1 MPSRISKLDCSFSD
15 HEAVA
20 ANIKLTQ
27 NPVTKPNKSEFRKNL
42 KSEEK
47 RNEIDK
53 AVKDAIEIM
62 DKSLESVE
70 QSSFLYLTFFI
81 LTCVF
86 SSLILYFQNF
96 EIYISFISIILLA
109 IFLSLFLAV
118 AILFNE
124 REKNAF
130 ISTKKELKLLLS
142 SGRNKVLQISAEDL

>member
-1 MPSRISKLDCSFSD
+1 M
-15 HEAVA
+15 
-20 ANIKLTQ
+20 
-27 NPVTKPNKSEFRKNL
+27 TKPNKSEFRKNL
-42 KSEEK
+42 KSEEN

-70 QSSFLYLTFFI
+70 QNSFLYLTFFI

-86 SSLILYFQNF
+86 SSLILYFKNY
-96 EIYISFISIILLA
+96 EIYISFISIILSA
-109 IFLSLFLAV
+109 IFLILFLAV

-130 ISTKKELKLLLS
+130 ISTKKELKFLLS

>member
-1 MPSRISKLDCSFSD
+1 M
-15 HEAVA
+15 
-20 ANIKLTQ
+20 
-27 NPVTKPNKSEFRKNL
+27 TKPNKSEFRKNL
-42 KSEEK
+42 KSEEN

-109 IFLSLFLAV
+109 IFLISFLAV

-130 ISTKKELKLLLS
+130 ISTKKELKFLLS

>member
-1 MPSRISKLDCSFSD
+1 M
-15 HEAVA
+15 E
-20 ANIKLTQ
+20 
-27 NPVTKPNKSEFRKNL
+27 KN
-42 KSEEK
+42 

-86 SSLILYFQNF
+86 STLILYFRNF

-109 IFLSLFLAV
+109 IFLISFLAV

>member
-1 MPSRISKLDCSFSD
+1 M
-15 HEAVA
+15 
-20 ANIKLTQ
+20 
-27 NPVTKPNKSEFRKNL
+27 TKPKKSEFRKNL
-42 KSEEK
+42 KSEEN

-62 DKSLESVE
+62 DKNLVSVE

-109 IFLSLFLAV
+109 IFLILFLAV

-130 ISTKKELKLLLS
+130 ISTKKELKFLLS

>member
-1 MPSRISKLDCSFSD
+1 MPSIIPKHDCSFSD
-15 HEAVA
+15 HEAVVA
-20 ANIKLTQ
+20 EIKLAK
-27 NPVTKPNKSEFRKNL
+27 NPATKENKSEFRRKL
-42 KSEEK
+42 KLEEN

-53 AVKDAIEIM
+53 AVKDAIDIM
-62 DKSLESVE
+62 DKNLVSVE

-109 IFLSLFLAV
+109 IFLILFLAF
-118 AILFNE
+118 AIIFNE

-130 ISTKKELKLLLS
+130 ISTKKELKFLLS

>member
-1 MPSRISKLDCSFSD
+1 M
-15 HEAVA
+15 
-20 ANIKLTQ
+20 
-27 NPVTKPNKSEFRKNL
+27 TKPNKSEFRKNL
-42 KSEEK
+42 KSEEN

-109 IFLSLFLAV
+109 IFLILFLAI

-130 ISTKKELKLLLS
+130 ISTKKELKFLLS

>member
-1 MPSRISKLDCSFSD
+1 M
-15 HEAVA
+15 
-20 ANIKLTQ
+20 
-27 NPVTKPNKSEFRKNL
+27 TKPNKSEFRKNL
-42 KSEEK
+42 KLEEN

-53 AVKDAIEIM
+53 VVKDAIEIM

-109 IFLSLFLAV
+109 IFLILFLAV

-130 ISTKKELKLLLS
+130 ISTKKELKFLLS